1 MKTKKIIALCLFLL
15 VVFPGLCLARS
26 DTQFYRNGDC
36 VCLADPTTLERVG
49 DSVYEIWVTVELS
62 DATPIIIERVDME
75 RYAYCRQRT
84 FIWDGPNQVD
94 LPTDDAGIWYVI
106 QPGSMDEA
114 LYNYLH
120 ELLRRKGKL

>member
-1 MKTKKIIALCLFLL
+1 MKTKRIIALCLFLL
-15 VVFPGLCLARS
+15 AALPCLCLARS

>member
-1 MKTKKIIALCLFLL
+1 MKTKRIIALCLFLL
-15 VVFPGLCLARS
+15 AAFPCLCLARS

-114 LYNYLH
+114 LYDFIYEN
-120 ELLRRKGKL
+120 LRRRGKI

>member
-1 MKTKKIIALCLFLL
+1 MRMKRIIAVCLFLL
-15 VVFPGLCLARS
+15 AAFPCLCLARS

-62 DATPIIIERVDME
+62 DATPVIIEHVDME

-94 LPTDDAGIWYVI
+94 LPTYDAGIWYVI